1 MAKQRSTREPVGP
14 SAPSPVRDGALI
26 LTAAYLY
33 YVEDRSQEEI
43 ANQLA
48 VSRSTVSR
56 LLAEARQTGVVRIE
70 VVAPPPV
77 DGLEKEL
84 ARQLGLERVYVAR
97 GVAVSDDPGAV
108 LANAV
113 GQALLDS
120 DLRPGDALLVSW
132 GRATWSVS
140 HADLPAIP
148 GVVVVPA
155 LGGLN
160 DEQPWVQTNEIARRL
175 AARLQG
181 SVLLLHAPAVPSAKL
196 RDSLLTDE
204 SIRAALTR
212 WDDAAAALVGIGAWS
227 QAQPEPPSIL
237 SMDRTT
243 LQASAGDV
251 AARLFDADGNP
262 IPYDTERRLLG
273 ISREQLAR
281 VRRRIGV
288 AVGTRKTEAIVAAAR
303 SGLVNVLVT
312 DVITASALTAQVAS
326 RPSKGTSPSQA
337 SAGHIRSRR

>member
-1 MAKQRSTREPVGP
+1 VQPARNV
-14 SAPSPVRDGALI
+14 VRDGALI
-26 LTAAYLY
+26 VTAAHLY
-33 YVEDRSQEEI
+33 YVEDRSQEEV
-43 ANQLA
+43 AKQLG

-56 LLAEARQTGVVRIE
+56 LLAEARQTGIVRIE
-70 VVAPPPV
+70 VTAQPPV
-77 DGLEKEL
+77 DGLEDEL
-84 ARQLGLERVYVAR
+84 ARQLGLEQAYVAQ
-97 GVAVSDDPGAV
+97 GTAAPDDPGAV
-108 LANAV
+108 LASAV

-120 DLRPGDALLVSW
+120 NLSAGDALLVSW

-140 HADLPAIP
+140 HADLPKIP

-160 DEQPWVQTNEIARRL
+160 EEQPWVQTNEIARRI
-175 AARLQG
+175 AARLEG
-181 SVLLLHAPAVPSAKL
+181 SVLLLHAPAVPSAEL

-237 SMDRTT
+237 SMDAKT
-243 LQASAGDV
+243 LRASAGDV
-251 AARLFDADGNP
+251 AGRLFDADGAP
-262 IPYDTERRLLG
+262 IPYATEPRLLG

-281 VRRRIGV
+281 VHRRIGV
-288 AVGTRKTEAIVAAAR
+288 AVGTQKVEAIVAAAR

-312 DVITASALTAQVAS
+312 DMITASAL
-326 RPSKGTSPSQA
+326 
-337 SAGHIRSRR
+337 SARRR

>member
-1 MAKQRSTREPVGP
+1 
-14 SAPSPVRDGALI
+14 VRDGALI

-43 ANQLA
+43 AAQLG
-48 VSRSTVSR
+48 VSRSTISR
-56 LLAEARQTGVVRIE
+56 LLAEARENGVVRIE
-70 VVAPPPV
+70 VAAPPPL

-84 ARQLGLERVYVAR
+84 AKQLGLERVYVAQ
-97 GVAVSDDPGAV
+97 GVAAPDDPGAV
-108 LANAV
+108 LASAV

-120 DLRPGDALLVSW
+120 KLTAGDALLVSW

-140 HADLPAIP
+140 NADLPAIP

-175 AARLQG
+175 AAQLEG
-181 SVLLLHAPAVPSAKL
+181 SVLLLHAPAVPSAEL
-196 RDSLLTDE
+196 RDSLLTDS

-237 SMDRTT
+237 SMDPVT
-243 LQASAGDV
+243 LRASAGDV
-251 AARLFDADGNP
+251 AGRLFDADGAP
-262 IPYDTERRLLG
+262 IAYDAERRLLG

-281 VRRRIGV
+281 IQWRIGV

-312 DVITASALTAQVAS
+312 DVITASALTAA
-326 RPSKGTSPSQA
+326 A
-337 SAGHIRSRR
+337 RRR

>member
-1 MAKQRSTREPVGP
+1 MSRQRSAPPPAVASP
-14 SAPSPVRDGALI
+14 PSPVRDGALI

-43 ANQLA
+43 AHQLG

-56 LLAEARQTGVVRIE
+56 LLAEARLTGVVRIE
-70 VVAPPPV
+70 VTALPPV

-84 ARQLGLERVYVAR
+84 ARRLGLERVYVAQ
-97 GVAVSDDPGAV
+97 GVAAPDDPGAV
-108 LANAV
+108 LANAT
-113 GQALLDS
+113 GRALRDS
-120 DLRPGDALLVSW
+120 KLRAGDALLVSW

-175 AARLQG
+175 ATRLEA

-196 RDSLLTDE
+196 RASLLTDE

-212 WDDAAAALVGIGAWS
+212 WDDAAAILVGIGAWS

-237 SMDRTT
+237 SIDRTT
-243 LQASAGDV
+243 LQTSAGDV
-251 AARLFDADGNP
+251 AARLFDADGKA
-262 IPYDTERRLLG
+262 IPYPAERRLLG
-273 ISREQLAR
+273 ISREQLAH
-281 VRRRIGV
+281 VRWRIGV
-288 AVGTRKTEAIVAAAR
+288 AVGTRKTDAIVAAAR

-312 DVITASALTAQVAS
+312 DVITASTLTARLAS
-326 RPSKGTSPSQA
+326 SPTPKA
-337 SAGHIRSRR
+337 RRR